1 MEFNKEKYDEL
12 MLRFAKELNEIGV
25 TRELIDLIGDQ
36 LERMPN
42 AVSACNDEVTD
53 RFTYRHDGFM
63 IEATRTVSLVL
74 RKCK

>member
-1 MEFNKEKYDEL
+1 MKLNKEKYEGL
-12 MLRFAKELNEIGV
+12 MLRFAKELNDVGV
-25 TRELIDLIGDQ
+25 ARELVDLIGDQ

-42 AVSACNDEVTD
+42 AASVCNDQVAD